1 MRGPAPRQRDLDAH
15 AAGRP
20 CGLVPSRECH
30 APRSRTDSEMRKM
43 PAIARLSVSKV
54 PAGPHWAI
62 VEIAR
67 ICQPSRLGI
76 LVPGATRPRCFPY
89 QAAGSQRGKDPE
101 R

>member
-1 MRGPAPRQRDLDAH
+1 MRVSSRDCHTLS
-15 AAGRP
+15 RP
-20 CGLVPSRECH
+20 TDS
-30 APRSRTDSEMRKM
+30 AFPRSATDR
-43 PAIARLSVSKV
+43 PFVSKV

-62 VEIAR
+62 VEIAK